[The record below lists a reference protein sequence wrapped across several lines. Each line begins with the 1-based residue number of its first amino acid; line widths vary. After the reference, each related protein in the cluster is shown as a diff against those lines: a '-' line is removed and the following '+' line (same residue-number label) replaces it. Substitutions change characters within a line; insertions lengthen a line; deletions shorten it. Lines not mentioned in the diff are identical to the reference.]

1 MISSLLNDE
10 TEDSNAI
17 LAAIPWLV
25 VDEDRG
31 VVGSRTRQDARPPVR
46 KLRTLVEHDLL
57 PYSRAR
63 TNANRKSRITRLI
76 VWTISL
82 ISGVIEHSKMCCII
96 SADCQKS

>member
-46 KLRTLVEHDLL
+46 KLRALVEHHLGGVAARAWL
-57 PYSRAR
+57 SVSHTFGFCLFSSFSVCCFRALRSRQCPR
-63 TNANRKSRITRLI
+63 TPKN
-76 VWTISL
+76 
-82 ISGVIEHSKMCCII
+82 M
-96 SADCQKS
+96 